1 MSLKDTI
8 QSDLTTAQK
17 DRNELTLS
25 TLRMMLAAIMNAE
38 VAGKEKTSLTDDQIV
53 DVLRSES
60 KKRVESAEI
69 YEQNGRAEAA
79 KKERSEVEI
88 IAKYLPAAIDDAEL
102 NAIVVDE
109 VTKAKAGGAE
119 GPKAMGVVV
128 KAVRERVGSGAD
140 GSRIAAAVKSALG

>member
-8 QSDLTTAQK
+8 QNDLTTAQK
-17 DRNELTLS
+17 DRNELTMS
-25 TLRMMLAAIMNAE
+25 TLRMMLAGIMNAE

-69 YEQNGRAEAA
+69 YEQNGRDEAA
-79 KKERSEVEI
+79 KKERAEVEI

-102 NAIVVDE
+102 NAIVAEE
-109 VTKAKAGGAE
+109 VTKAKAAGAE